1 MSAMMVKIF
10 KIYEDE
16 LYGQTWRIL
25 GLQGTSHLFFVN
37 HFRGFSVKI
46 FRIFKN
52 INAVICLG
60 AKF

>member
-1 MSAMMVKIF
+1 MVKIF
-10 KIYEDE
+10 KIYKDE

-52 INAVICLG
+52 INAVIC
-60 AKF
+60 